1 MPRQLQLRAAAR
13 LAVLAVGFITPALG
27 AETTVPHVAV
37 TAFADLSSFDAVR
50 RGIET
55 DLAGH
60 GLKPGTGVMLTFDS
74 AKGSPKEAN
83 TIAARIVAE
92 APQVI
97 VAISTPS
104 AQAMAR
110 ATAKIP
116 VIFAAVSDPLAAGLV
131 ASLRTPGGNLTGV
144 SDLSPLSLELDLI
157 RRILPEARTL
167 GVVYTPAEANA
178 RRLVQLLKKSANRR
192 GFSLMEA
199 KLVTGADPKASLE
212 ALASKADALY
222 VPTDAGAA
230 TAFANIRAA
239 ADAWRKPIFA
249 ADPAL
254 ADDGALAAVGFDYE
268 RLGQHVGAM
277 VRRVLKGESPSDIP
291 VEELAIVELV
301 LNEKAAAA
309 LGIAFPD
316 EVRAEADRLV
326 AAP

>member
-1 MPRQLQLRAAAR
+1 MRRLLQWRAAAL
-13 LAVLAVGFITPALG
+13 LAVLALGVVTLAFG
-27 AETTVPHVAV
+27 AESNVPHVAV
-37 TAFADLSSFDAVR
+37 TAFADLLSFDAVR
-50 RGIET
+50 RGLEA

-60 GLKPGTGVMLTFDS
+60 GLQPGTGVILTFES

-83 TIAARIVAE
+83 AIATRIVAD
-92 APQVI
+92 APRVI

-104 AQAMAR
+104 AQALAQ
-110 ATAKIP
+110 ATTKIP

-131 ASLRTPGGNLTGV
+131 ASLRAPGGNLTGV
-144 SDLSPLSLELDLI
+144 SDLSPLSLQLDLV
-157 RRILPEARTL
+157 RRILPNARTL

-178 RRLVQLLKKSANRR
+178 RRLLQLLKKSAKRR

-199 KLVTGADPKASLE
+199 KLVAGEDPKASLE

-268 RLGQHVGAM
+268 RLGHHVGAM

-291 VEELAIVELV
+291 VEELAIVEVV
-301 LNEKAAAA
+301 LNENAAAA
-309 LGIAFPD
+309 LGIALPD
-316 EVRAEADRLV
+316 DVRAEADRLV